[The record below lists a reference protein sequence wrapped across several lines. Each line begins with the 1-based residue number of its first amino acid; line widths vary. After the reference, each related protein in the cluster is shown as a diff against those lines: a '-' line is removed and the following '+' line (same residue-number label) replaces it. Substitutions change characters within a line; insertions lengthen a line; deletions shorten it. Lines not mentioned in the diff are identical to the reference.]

1 MKYTSIILVM
11 LLFLTGCTKMTQDFN
26 ADISNKIN
34 EVATE
39 KSSSPY
45 YNHKYYS
52 YNIESY
58 IGRISSDKTSNVFSY
73 NGTKFIMNL
82 NIPSILGE
90 DTNLNLV
97 KDSIYESNGEYID
110 YNNVAHRYNISVY
123 DIEADYMIT
132 TNTDYVT
139 FYSVCSK
146 NEIAS
151 LCAEMLTI
159 AKTVKINLDLIK
171 NDYSDRDTIVYHR
184 EQLELFKNIVPENG
198 AIDELFESNH
208 ITDNTDT
215 SEGDGIDGD
224 YNAPTEENVEEADE
238 NQNLNN

>member
-11 LLFLTGCTKMTQDFN
+11 LLFLTGCTKITQNFN

-82 NIPSILGE
+82 
-90 DTNLNLV
+90 
-97 KDSIYESNGEYID
+97 K
-110 YNNVAHRYNISVY
+110 
-123 DIEADYMIT
+123 
-132 TNTDYVT
+132 
-139 FYSVCSK
+139 K
-146 NEIAS
+146 
-151 LCAEMLTI
+151 
-159 AKTVKINLDLIK
+159 
-171 NDYSDRDTIVYHR
+171 
-184 EQLELFKNIVPENG
+184 
-198 AIDELFESNH
+198 
-208 ITDNTDT
+208 
-215 SEGDGIDGD
+215 
-224 YNAPTEENVEEADE
+224 
-238 NQNLNN
+238 